1 MGIEDVEI
9 DFLILADRAEILNG
23 KLYMMG
29 GAWDRRTIRDIK
41 VPVGISMVIGV
52 LVPWTLTNQQH
63 NLQIKLVDGDGN
75 TIGQQAAAS
84 IAVGR
89 PIGATAGQSFRAMA
103 VINGRWTLPG
113 YGAYSAIVTVS
124 DRTEKRVVFYAVEP
138 SGEPGG

>member
-9 DFLILADRAEILNG
+9 DFLILADQAEVLNG

-29 GAWDRRTIRDIK
+29 GAWDRRMIRDIK

-63 NLQIKLVDGDGN
+63 SLQIKLVDGDGN

-103 VINGRWTLPG
+103 VINGSWTVPG
-113 YGAYSAIVTVS
+113 GGAYSAIVTVS

>member
-9 DFLILADRAEILNG
+9 DFLILADQAEVLNG

-29 GAWDRRTIRDIK
+29 GAWDRRMIRDIK

-63 NLQIKLVDGDGN
+63 SLQIKLVDGDGN

-103 VINGRWTLPG
+103 VINGSWTLPG
-113 YGAYSAIVTVS
+113 
-124 DRTEKRVVFYAVEP
+124 
-138 SGEPGG
+138 